1 MNDKNQPVIE
11 QEDMNQSL
19 TIEMALNNIS
29 QYKGFFPKADV
40 DYLLTKKEE
49 VIPIL
54 LDSLDDALVN
64 YPSIPNDNMHH
75 VFALYLL
82 AHFRCKAAFPKIIAL
97 LELPG
102 EAAFHLLGDDMVTDY
117 GMKNIIASTFNG
129 DLFLLTKVIE
139 NQTLNEYVRASVL
152 SSFNA
157 LCLLELI
164 DKETLTKY
172 LLELIDGK
180 LEKDQP
186 HLWAI
191 LAGMVMDL
199 YLYELIPGLV
209 EAFNKGYV
217 DPDYT
222 SLEDFEDWF
231 ANSDAST
238 NTDKHFMG
246 QYHYIDAIKDM
257 EWWDCFQSDEDRR
270 KNEIKVSNLMNQLLS
285 LNSSERP
292 IKSSTIPFQRAGIKT
307 GRNDPC
313 PCGSGLKYKKCC
325 LH

>member
-1 MNDKNQPVIE
+1 MNNNKEPVIE
-11 QEDMNQSL
+11 QEHINKSL
-19 TIEMALNNIS
+19 TTEMALNNIN
-29 QYKGFFPKADV
+29 QYKGFFPRADV

-49 VIPIL
+49 ITPIL
-54 LDSLDDALVN
+54 LDSLDDALV
-64 YPSIPNDNMHH
+64 PDQSIPSDNMQY
-75 VFALYLL
+75 VFSLYLL
-82 AHFRCKAAFPKIIAL
+82 AHFRCKAAFPKIMAI

-102 EAAFHLLGDDMVTDY
+102 EAAFHLLGNDMITDY

-129 DLFLLTKVIE
+129 DLCLLTKVIE
-139 NQTLNEYVRASVL
+139 NQTLNEYVRAAAL

-172 LLELIDGK
+172 LLELIGSK

-209 EAFNKGYV
+209 ESFNKGYV

-222 SLEDFEDWF
+222 SLDDFEDWF
-231 ANSDAST
+231 ANYDART
-238 NTDKHFMG
+238 HGDEHFKEH
-246 QYHYIDAIKDM
+246 YHYIDAIKDM
-257 EWWDCFQSDEDRR
+257 EWWDCFQSDEDRKKTER
-270 KNEIKVSNLMNQLLS
+270 KVSKLMNKLLS
-285 LNSSERP
+285 FNNYEPPL
-292 IKSSTIPFQRAGIKT
+292 KSSTIPFQRVSIKT